1 MARTKEH
8 SQPTRQIYA
17 SIREDVYLAAK
28 ARATELRLPM
38 RRFIEDALADAIS
51 AGSSTPTGLA
61 GSQSSP
67 ERRPPSIWDDQYLE
81 AQGRQPLGSPLNL
94 SEDEAR
100 RVALGAFEHAA
111 EFEDRPAAPPAPD
124 RIQSHATG
132 FVGDPVELSD
142 EDAAQIARDVL
153 SFGAR
158 GSGEG
163 GNG

>member
-1 MARTKEH
+1 MPRTKEH

-38 RRFIEDALADAIS
+38 RRFIEDALANAIS
-51 AGSSTPTGLA
+51 SDGSALTELA

-67 ERRPPSIWDDQYLE
+67 EQRPPSIWDDQYLE
-81 AQGRQPLGSPLNL
+81 AQGRQPLGAPLNL

-111 EFEDRPAAPPAPD
+111 GFDDRQAAPAPD

-153 SFGAR
+153 SFGSQGGREA
-158 GSGEG
+158 